1 MLLRV
6 FYFYVVMSSTE
17 LPLYPKLSSIYNK
30 IMQLAIAIVLIIVVM
45 NIWIASDQQSKAV
58 INKHFNTIGQDYI
71 AQASATVSQ
80 LLADN
85 KTEQQ
90 NNALKKYLDTLVVAK
105 AVNSVSFYDETGQLI
120 INVNNDPTMNEIYA
134 HLNDKQKISAQ
145 YIPFVR
151 EIRRLEQVKNG
162 IAEVQGYLRLTI
174 NKPLITQTLTQ
185 AERDKSQLER
195 LMLMIAGLIGF
206 LLTRGLNRFSRQ
218 SFRLV
223 R

>member
-1 MLLRV
+1 
-6 FYFYVVMSSTE
+6 
-17 LPLYPKLSSIYNK
+17 
-30 IMQLAIAIVLIIVVM
+30 MQLAIAIVLIIVVM

-71 AQASATVSQ
+71 AQASAAVSQ

-151 EIRRLEQVKNG
+151 EIRRLDQVKNG

>member
-1 MLLRV
+1 
-6 FYFYVVMSSTE
+6 
-17 LPLYPKLSSIYNK
+17 
-30 IMQLAIAIVLIIVVM
+30 MQLAIAIVLIIVVM

-58 INKHFNTIGQDYI
+58 INKHFSTIGQDYI

-151 EIRRLEQVKNG
+151 EIRRLDQVKNG

>member
-1 MLLRV
+1 
-6 FYFYVVMSSTE
+6 
-17 LPLYPKLSSIYNK
+17 
-30 IMQLAIAIVLIIVVM
+30 
-45 NIWIASDQQSKAV
+45 
-58 INKHFNTIGQDYI
+58 
-71 AQASATVSQ
+71 
-80 LLADN
+80 
-85 KTEQQ
+85 
-90 NNALKKYLDTLVVAK
+90 
-105 AVNSVSFYDETGQLI
+105 
-120 INVNNDPTMNEIYA
+120 MNEIYA

-151 EIRRLEQVKNG
+151 EIRRLDQVKNG